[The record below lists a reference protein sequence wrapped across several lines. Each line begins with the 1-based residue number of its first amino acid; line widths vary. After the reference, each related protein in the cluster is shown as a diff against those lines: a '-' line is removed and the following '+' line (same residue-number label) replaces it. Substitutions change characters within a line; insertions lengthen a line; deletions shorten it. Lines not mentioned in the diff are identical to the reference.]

1 MKSFLNMLAIA
12 ALVMSG
18 VAVAGE
24 IDPAKVSEKKQTPQK
39 LYLSAKETREF
50 ISKEN
55 GKVLFLDVRTQP
67 EVEFVGMADGVDANI
82 PYVMTE
88 LNEWDDK
95 KNVFKKQANSNFL
108 VEVKKRLSKKNLDQD
123 AKIVLICRSGDRAA
137 NAAALLDKAGYKNVY
152 SVVDGFE
159 GDLAG
164 DGPNKGKRAVNGWKN
179 AGLPWGYE
187 LSKDKM
193 YFDL

>member
-55 GKVLFLDVRTQP
+55 GKVLFLDVRTQA

-95 KNVFKKQANSNFL
+95 KNVFKK
-108 VEVKKRLSKKNLDQD
+108 
-123 AKIVLICRSGDRAA
+123 
-137 NAAALLDKAGYKNVY
+137 
-152 SVVDGFE
+152 
-159 GDLAG
+159 
-164 DGPNKGKRAVNGWKN
+164 
-179 AGLPWGYE
+179 
-187 LSKDKM
+187 
-193 YFDL
+193 